1 MALHEARIR
10 VKSGNKIQKVFS
22 TQDIVEC
29 SPYSQ
34 GCDGGFPY
42 LVGGKYAEVRSHG
55 RLYLDIAYN

>member
-42 LVGGKYAEVRSHG
+42 LVGGKYAEVRFH
-55 RLYLDIAYN
+55 